1 MITIP
6 SSFLSIEM
14 SICLKNVVITQ
25 LQGRQAVRTLLIGE
39 SRCKILLL
47 VGLEQVVLWIKLY

>member
-1 MITIP
+1 MITVP

-39 SRCKILLL
+39 IRCKILLL
-47 VGLEQVVLWIKLY
+47 VGLEQVVFWIKLY